1 VLDLLHTVSLQ
12 VGVFMKKFLSKLN
25 ADRLMK
31 SCEWL
36 ISFCCAVLF
45 VIFAELHLLGYSN
58 AFWFPF
64 LFSAVAFFPP
74 LQHKF
79 LMKSM
84 AMALVFI
91 AT

>member
-1 VLDLLHTVSLQ
+1 VLDLLHTVFLQ
-12 VGVFMKKFLSKLN
+12 VGVFMKKFLSKPN
-25 ADRLMK
+25 VDRLMK

-45 VIFAELHLLGYSN
+45 VVFAELHLLGHSN

-74 LQHKF
+74 LRHKF

>member
-1 VLDLLHTVSLQ
+1 VLDLLHTVFLQ
-12 VGVFMKKFLSKLN
+12 VEVFMKKFFSKPN
-25 ADRLMK
+25 VDRLMK

-45 VIFAELHLLGYSN
+45 VVFAELHLLGHSN
-58 AFWFPF
+58 SFWFPF

-74 LQHKF
+74 LRHKF